1 LGEQRKRTNAQLRLR
16 LFNLHLIHKTP
27 HPVLARFDGLHDG
40 MFCGV
45 KMFRCVLVFGRIA
58 ASDMAALAAKPQV
71 NPTIAHLQAFFAT
84 CALWPDIPD
93 VTGM

>member
-1 LGEQRKRTNAQLRLR
+1 MLR
-16 LFNLHLIHKTP
+16 
-27 HPVLARFDGLHDG
+27 G
-40 MFCGV
+40 
-45 KMFRCVLVFGRIA
+45 VLVFGRIA